1 MTFTNQNHEQV
12 ARQPNPFYAIIYVQ
26 YNAWGGVTMFG
37 KSSKD
42 IYINNETRPLSV
54 SGSNDNPFMQE
65 MLRGEEK
72 RREKNRDDIHNRQ
85 NGYIK

>member
-1 MTFTNQNHEQV
+1 
-12 ARQPNPFYAIIYVQ
+12 
-26 YNAWGGVTMFG
+26 MFG

-54 SGSNDNPFMQE
+54 AGSNDNPYMQE

>member
-1 MTFTNQNHEQV
+1 M
-12 ARQPNPFYAIIYVQ
+12 Y
-26 YNAWGGVTMFG
+26 AWGGVTMFG

-54 SGSNDNPFMQE
+54 SGANDNPYMQE
-65 MLRGEEK
+65 MLRGEER
-72 RREKNRDDIHNRQ
+72 RREKNREDINSRQ

>member
-1 MTFTNQNHEQV
+1 
-12 ARQPNPFYAIIYVQ
+12 
-26 YNAWGGVTMFG
+26 MFG

-54 SGSNDNPFMQE
+54 SGSNDTPYMQE